1 MKVTKKYFGPCQS
14 ALEYFSRG
22 NFKKLIEDY
31 NGAVNDYTNAVR
43 LRPVFWEAYY
53 QRGDVFSVLM
63 DHTKAEHDYNK
74 AIELILKYY

>member
-1 MKVTKKYFGPCQS
+1 MKIAKKYFGPCQS

-31 NGAVNDYTNAVR
+31 GGALSDYNNAIAI
-43 LRPVFWEAYY
+43 RPTFWEAYY
-53 QRGDVFSVLM
+53 QRGNVLVNM
-63 DHTKAEHDYNK
+63 NNQQMAIQDYNK

>member
-31 NGAVNDYTNAVR
+31 NGAIYDYTNAIK
-43 LRPVFWEAYY
+43 LGPIFWEAYY
-53 QRGDVFSVLM
+53 QRGNVFSFL
-63 DHTKAEHDYNK
+63 TNNQSAEQIIIRRLN
-74 AIELILKYY
+74 LF

>member
-1 MKVTKKYFGPCQS
+1 MQIKQKYFGPCQS

-31 NGAVNDYTNAVR
+31 EGAICDYTNAIA
-43 LRPVFWEAYY
+43 LRPIFWEAYY
-53 QRGDVFSVLM
+53 QRGDAFTYINNRKSALI
-63 DHTKAEHDYNK
+63 DFEK

>member
-1 MKVTKKYFGPCQS
+1 MEITKKYFGPCQS

-31 NGAVNDYTNAVR
+31 NGAINDYSNAIK
-43 LRPVFWEAYY
+43 LRPNFWEAYY
-53 QRGDVFSVLM
+53 QRGNVFSL
-63 DHTKAEHDYNK
+63 TNNQKSEQDYNT